1 MHLSPAAFVLALAA
15 APLVLVA
22 ANDHPAQNAS
32 SAERDVLV
40 AHVNG
45 DWAITA
51 MIAERRP
58 PLGVATDELISDGHD
73 RRIEGQRRR
82 EDEEERKAEETF
94 EDAVQ
99 AMRDGGN
106 PN

>member
-1 MHLSPAAFVLALAA
+1 MHFSPAAFVLALAA

-22 ANDHPAQNAS
+22 ANDHPAQNES
-32 SAERDVLV
+32 RAERDVLV
-40 AHVNG
+40 ARVNG

-51 MIAERRP
+51 LIAERGP
-58 PLGVATDELISDGHD
+58 PLSVATDELISDADD
-73 RRIEGQRRR
+73 RRSEGQRHRD
-82 EDEEERKAEETF
+82 EEEERKAEEAF

-99 AMRDGGN
+99 AMRDGGQ